1 MGGILNFGESQLMS
15 DLHHVCTKMKIFL
28 VSACAVTLSINNTEG
43 RFVFPDDPVFQNKLD
58 NDNSTTT
65 VTTENKMINVYPD
78 DTINEISDEKSYKED
93 QSYPTAKIIAMLH
106 NSSSESRLNSYFEKP
121 NLGLR
126 VAKVPEDSSKGRS
139 QIIDEWVNLC
149 HETTTYQYP
158 RLAKNKAGV
167 SRFVVNSDGDDEL
180 SQYRQKV
187 KMTRCDG
194 SNGDNIDDD
203 EYVLG
208 NGGVCE
214 TFDNLVTRCKQEYSD
229 HKLVAVDDEGR
240 ELIVDIFRFPSGC
253 TCVHNQSFLV

>member
-1 MGGILNFGESQLMS
+1 MGGESQLMS

-58 NDNSTTT
+58 NDNTTT
-65 VTTENKMINVYPD
+65 SVTTENRMINVYPD

-93 QSYPTAKIIAMLH
+93 QSYPTAKIVAMLQ

-194 SNGDNIDDD
+194 SNGDNNDDD

-229 HKLVAVDDEGR
+229 HKLVAVDDEGQ